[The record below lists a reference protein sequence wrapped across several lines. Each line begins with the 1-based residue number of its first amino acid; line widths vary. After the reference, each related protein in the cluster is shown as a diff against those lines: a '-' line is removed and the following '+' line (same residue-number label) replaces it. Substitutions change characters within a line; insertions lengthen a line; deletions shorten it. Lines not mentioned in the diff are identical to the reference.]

1 MNKIEVVNDIV
12 TSTDLDDS
20 VVYEFIPKNELFDV
34 NDIKL
39 KIAKDTDLIIDY
51 TSTKENKLDI
61 FITVDKNVMFNL
73 YEFRNGAYTKIQYKV
88 YIDENAK
95 MYVDKFY
102 DVEKIKEMSIIN
114 LNGLNSTYD
123 HNFKTICSSFEKYD
137 IVVYHNNKQTKS
149 NIVNNGINIQN
160 GELHFNISSF
170 IPKGKIECNANQSS
184 RIINLTN
191 NKCNINPN
199 LYIDEY
205 DVIANHAAHI
215 GKFNN
220 DELFYLMSRGI
231 TLEDATNLLIKGFL
245 LNNTKHQEKIEE
257 SIKKYWR

>member
-12 TSTDLDDS
+12 TSTELDNS
-20 VVYEFIPKNELFDV
+20 IVYEFVPKNELFDV

-39 KIAKDTDLIIDY
+39 TVVKDTNLIINY
-51 TSTKENKLDI
+51 TSTEENKLDV
-61 FITVDKNVMFNL
+61 FITIKDNAKLNL
-73 YEFRNGAYTKIQYKV
+73 YEYRDGAYTKIQYKI
-88 YIDENAK
+88 YLNENSK

-102 DVEKIKEMSIIN
+102 DVDEIKEMSIVN
-114 LNGLNSTYD
+114 LNGINSTYD
-123 HNFKTICSSFEKYD
+123 HNFKTICSSLEKYD
-137 IVVYHNNKQTKS
+137 MVVYHNNKNTNS
-149 NIVNNGINIQN
+149 NIINNGINIKEGKLN
-160 GELHFNISSF
+160 FNISSF

-184 RIINLTN
+184 RIVNLTN

-199 LYIDEY
+199 LYVDEY

-245 LNNTKHQEKIEE
+245 LNNTNHQEKIEE
-257 SIKKYWR
+257 SINKYWR